1 MSASGQPASGKPA
14 SGKAAAGVLGAPGRW
29 LARRTLRGRLVA
41 GLLVTLFAACAVVGA
56 VTYAHLHSVLVGQV
70 DQQLGDAIQRYERC
84 LHPMPHPPPPGAD
97 HDNGDD
103 HPPPGT
109 PEGCA
114 QEQNG
119 GTLTAMAS
127 STGSSPYRLDAVRN
141 PRLAGAENGLC
152 VLTAAERRELA
163 GLPVNAQPQTITL
176 ANYGPYR
183 FMAAN
188 SRDGIVVSGLPLT
201 ATENTLHAI
210 ALAEIAVFAAALV
223 LTGLIGTAWVR
234 VSLRPLRRVA
244 ATATR
249 VTELPL
255 ASGQV
260 TMPERVPDANPRTEV
275 GQVGAALNR
284 MLGHVEAALARRE
297 ASENRLRR
305 FAADASHELRTP
317 LASIRGYA
325 ELARRHPGPVPAD
338 VAHALSRVESES
350 ARMSVLVDE
359 LLLLAQLD
367 AGRPLASDP
376 VDLTRLAID
385 VTSDARAAAA
395 GHRWQ
400 LELPDEPVWVR
411 GDEHRLHQVL
421 ANLLSNA
428 ARHTPAG
435 TTVSVRLATTPPAPG
450 SAPDAPGTVQVTVT
464 DDGPGI
470 PAELL
475 PTLFERFV
483 RGDSSRSR
491 AAGSTGLGLA
501 IVDAVTAAHHG
512 QVAVTSVPG
521 RTEFTITLPRLAEPD
536 PASS

>member
-1 MSASGQPASGKPA
+1 MSATGL
-14 SGKAAAGVLGAPGRW
+14 LGAPGRW

-163 GLPVNAQPQTITL
+163 GLPVNAAAADHHAGELRPVPLYGRQQPGRHRRQRT
-176 ANYGPYR
+176 
-183 FMAAN
+183 AA
-188 SRDGIVVSGLPLT
+188 DGHV
-201 ATENTLHAI
+201 ENTLHAI
-210 ALAEIAVFAAALV
+210 ALAEIAVFAAALL

-255 ASGQV
+255 GSGQV

-325 ELARRHPGPVPAD
+325 ELARRHPGPVPDD

-367 AGRPLASDP
+367 AGRPLASEP

-395 GHRWQ
+395 G
-400 LELPDEPVWVR
+400 PPV
-411 GDEHRLHQVL
+411 
-421 ANLLSNA
+421 A
-428 ARHTPAG
+428 ARAARTSRSGSA
-435 TTVSVRLATTPPAPG
+435 ATSTGCTRCWPTCSATPPGTRRRAPPCRSG
-450 SAPDAPGTVQVTVT
+450 WPPRRYRGQCRTRR
-464 DDGPGI
+464 
-470 PAELL
+470 
-475 PTLFERFV
+475 ERC
-483 RGDSSRSR
+483 RSR
-491 AAGSTGLGLA
+491 
-501 IVDAVTAAHHG
+501 
-512 QVAVTSVPG
+512 
-521 RTEFTITLPRLAEPD
+521 
-536 PASS
+536 